1 MGIRVKTLVT
11 TTSAVKMKSILALVL
26 CAFLV
31 QTCYAVNDVSM
42 PTKCED
48 VLPLD
53 TCNQLR
59 GIAQLFGEK
68 VSAVNDAIKDAA
80 AHHITKVK
88 DILDFVRNELVEKA
102 KGFTCE
108 KILTPQKCQ
117 DLFKIAAL
125 LNVKRIQVQLAL
137 KDAIARG
144 ISNVQDIY
152 KQAVIEMRDRFS
164 NLQCA
169 DVLSP
174 DLCEKLKKFAEFA
187 HLKSGEV
194 VKAIR
199 EAVIEHAANA
209 QDLYKKAVDFLTQ
222 EITCEKV
229 LKPEVCEQ
237 LRESASKLKEKAGE
251 VNEAVRAAINKHLT
265 NAQQI
270 LDAAREFLVEK
281 ATNFK
286 CEDALSEATCQKIDK
301 IASLLKLK
309 VSDVNLAIKEAIV
322 KGALKAKEIYGMA
335 VAFLRDRVVNAKC
348 EDLVPKDTCDKVRDF
363 VTKVHG
369 NAKDVLTAVK
379 EAITEGAANPADIAK
394 KAVDYIKAKLSCENI
409 LSKTTCD
416 RIRAMADKFSISLNK
431 VDEVMREAI
440 ARGVTKASDLF
451 QAVVDYIKDK
461 FDIFGDEE
469 EMVLKRAVMEYF
481 DEYEQALFKY

>member
-1 MGIRVKTLVT
+1 MGIRAKTLVT

-102 KGFTCE
+102 KG
-108 KILTPQKCQ
+108 
-117 DLFKIAAL
+117 
-125 LNVKRIQVQLAL
+125 
-137 KDAIARG
+137 

-164 NLQCA
+164 KLQCA

-187 HLKSGEV
+187 HLKSSEV

-322 KGALKAKEIYGMA
+322 KGALKAKEIYGMS
-335 VAFLRDRVVNAKC
+335 VV
-348 EDLVPKDTCDKVRDF
+348 
-363 VTKVHG
+363 
-369 NAKDVLTAVK
+369 
-379 EAITEGAANPADIAK
+379 
-394 KAVDYIKAKLSCENI
+394 
-409 LSKTTCD
+409 
-416 RIRAMADKFSISLNK
+416 
-431 VDEVMREAI
+431 
-440 ARGVTKASDLF
+440 
-451 QAVVDYIKDK
+451 
-461 FDIFGDEE
+461 
-469 EMVLKRAVMEYF
+469 
-481 DEYEQALFKY
+481 

>member
-1 MGIRVKTLVT
+1 
-11 TTSAVKMKSILALVL
+11 MKCILAVVL

-31 QTCYAVNDVSM
+31 QTSHAVNDVSM

-48 VLPLD
+48 VLPLN

-68 VSAVNDAIKDAA
+68 ISAVNDAIKDAA

-88 DILDFVRNELVEKA
+88 DILEFVRNELVQRA
-102 KGFTCE
+102 QGFTCE
-108 KILTPQKCQ
+108 KILTPKKCQ
-117 DLFKIAAL
+117 DLFEIAAL

-152 KQAVIEMRDRFS
+152 KQALVEIRDKFS
-164 NLQCA
+164 NLQCT
-169 DVLSP
+169 DVLSA
-174 DLCEKLKKFAEFA
+174 DLCEKLKRFAELA

-209 QDLYKKAVDFLTQ
+209 QDLFKKAVDFLTQ

-229 LKPEVCEQ
+229 LKPEVCQQ
-237 LRESASKLKEKAGE
+237 LRDSAAKLKEKAGE
-251 VNEAVRAAINKHLT
+251 VNEAVRAAIQKHLS

-270 LDAAREFLVEK
+270 LQSVQDFLVEK
-281 ATNFK
+281 ANNFK

-301 IASLLKLK
+301 IAELLKLK
-309 VSDVNLAIKEAIV
+309 ISDVNLAIKEVIV
-322 KGALKAKEIYGMA
+322 RGAVQAKEIYARA

-348 EDLVPKDTCDKVRDF
+348 EDLVSKDTCDKVRDF
-363 VTKVHG
+363 VSKVHG
-369 NAKDVLTAVK
+369 NAQDVMTAVK
-379 EAITEGAANPADIAK
+379 EAITEGAANPADIVN

-409 LSKTTCD
+409 LSKSTCD
-416 RIRAMADKFSISLNK
+416 RIRALADKFSISLSK
-431 VDEVMREAI
+431 IDEVMREAI
-440 ARGVTKASDLF
+440 AKGATKASDLF
-451 QAVVDYIKDK
+451 KAVVDYIKDL
-461 FDIFGDEE
+461 FNPFGDEE
-469 EMVLKRAVMEYF
+469 ELQLKRAVMEYF
-481 DEYEQALFKY
+481 DEYEQKLLKY

>member
-1 MGIRVKTLVT
+1 MGIRAKTLVT

-102 KGFTCE
+102 KG
-108 KILTPQKCQ
+108 
-117 DLFKIAAL
+117 
-125 LNVKRIQVQLAL
+125 
-137 KDAIARG
+137 

-194 VKAIR
+194 VKAFR

-251 VNEAVRAAINKHLT
+251 VNEAVRAAIDKHLT

-286 CEDALSEATCQKIDK
+286 REDALSEATCQKIDK

-363 VTKVHG
+363 VKKVHG

-379 EAITEGAANPADIAK
+379 EAITEGAANPADIAQ

-481 DEYEQALFKY
+481 DEYEQGLFKY

>member
-1 MGIRVKTLVT
+1 MGIRAKTLVT
-11 TTSAVKMKSILALVL
+11 TTSADKMKSILALVL

-59 GIAQLFGEK
+59 GISQLFGEK

-117 DLFKIAAL
+117 DLFDIAAL

-199 EAVIEHAANA
+199 E
-209 QDLYKKAVDFLTQ
+209 
-222 EITCEKV
+222 
-229 LKPEVCEQ
+229 
-237 LRESASKLKEKAGE
+237 SASKLKEKAGE

-286 CEDALSEATCQKIDK
+286 CEDALSEATYQKIDK

-322 KGALKAKEIYGMA
+322 KGALKAKEIYGMS
-335 VAFLRDRVVNAKC
+335 VV
-348 EDLVPKDTCDKVRDF
+348 
-363 VTKVHG
+363 
-369 NAKDVLTAVK
+369 
-379 EAITEGAANPADIAK
+379 
-394 KAVDYIKAKLSCENI
+394 
-409 LSKTTCD
+409 
-416 RIRAMADKFSISLNK
+416 
-431 VDEVMREAI
+431 
-440 ARGVTKASDLF
+440 
-451 QAVVDYIKDK
+451 
-461 FDIFGDEE
+461 
-469 EMVLKRAVMEYF
+469 
-481 DEYEQALFKY
+481 